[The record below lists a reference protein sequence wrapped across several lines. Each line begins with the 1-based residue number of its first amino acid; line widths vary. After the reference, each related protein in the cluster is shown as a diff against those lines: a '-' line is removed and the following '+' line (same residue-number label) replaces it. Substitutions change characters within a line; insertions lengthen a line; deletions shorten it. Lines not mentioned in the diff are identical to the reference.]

1 MINIKEFFA
10 EINNNISVESN
21 KVISDLSIS
30 QSIEPNHRYGAWY
43 GDADSKVNGKNYK
56 VSLRIPNSVI
66 ETADQ
71 EYGELSNSTYNV
83 IISDAEIN
91 AYGKLAITAQHLEK
105 IGVSDKNVFYNNLL
119 KYAKKKGY
127 LTRKKRPL
135 PKVVKSILCITSA
148 GSNIKEDIIN
158 TTGLPEGKIKV
169 LNIGSSKKIAQVILA
184 NKYADIVVLYRGGHE
199 DVAMNMFSEELV
211 LDAIHKS
218 KFPVCVALGHDND
231 RPFVYEVADQSF
243 STPSSF
249 GKSINAHNQGVV
261 YDARLKKA
269 KKGKLALWSVLA
281 ILVILLIQMKFPG
294 LLSDVI
300 AFAF

>member
-1 MINIKEFFA
+1 VINIKEFFA

-71 EYGELSNSTYNV
+71 EYGE
-83 IISDAEIN
+83 
-91 AYGKLAITAQHLEK
+91 HLEK